1 MIVQLSFIL
10 TERGVTDQRTIG
22 LGTAAAVLFML
33 MGSGL
38 FKVVPLRVTSKL
50 AVSFAFSAVGF
61 FVLALSR
68 GVLFTEIGAAING
81 LGSGLVLPTMINW
94 AVSKMTPEVRA
105 RGSGLWQT
113 AMFLGQ
119 FVSPLSIL
127 LFKNLTGTRSGAIL
141 IYAIG
146 CSFGAAVA
154 LIAYFHG
161 SAQPL
166 LETE

>member
-1 MIVQLSFIL
+1 
-10 TERGVTDQRTIG
+10 
-22 LGTAAAVLFML
+22 ML

-38 FKVVPLRVTSKL
+38 FKVIPLPVAGKL
-50 AVSFAFSAVGF
+50 AISFAFSAVGF

-68 GVLFTEIGAAING
+68 GFLFTEIGAAING
-81 LGSGLVLPTMINW
+81 LGSGLVLPTMITW
-94 AVSKMTPEVRA
+94 AVAKMTPEVRA

-119 FVSPLSIL
+119 FASPLSIL
-127 LFKNLTGTRSGAIL
+127 LFKNLTGSRSDAIL

-154 LIAYFHG
+154 LIAHFRG

-166 LETE
+166 VETE